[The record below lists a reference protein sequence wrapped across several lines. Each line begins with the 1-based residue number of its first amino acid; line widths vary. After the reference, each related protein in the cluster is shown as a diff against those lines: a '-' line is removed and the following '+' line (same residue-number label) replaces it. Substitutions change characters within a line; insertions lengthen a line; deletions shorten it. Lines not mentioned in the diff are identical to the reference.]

1 MATKRLF
8 VQLNITWGYEM
19 SDEADLGNDAMERWL
34 EAQISEHQWQLNHAV
49 SAYPVGE
56 CRNCSER
63 LDDGR
68 AFCDDACRT
77 DWDDRQRA
85 AKRNGKYR

>member
-1 MATKRLF
+1 
-8 VQLNITWGYEM
+8 M
-19 SDEADLGNDAMERWL
+19 SDTSDPIDAASDYTERWL

-56 CRNCSER
+56 CRNCAEK

-68 AFCDDACRT
+68 AFCDEHCRT
-77 DWDDRQRA
+77 DFDDRLKADR
-85 AKRNGKYR
+85 RNGKYRGG